1 MKKKK
6 FKTII
11 ICIICITTLIHAQQT
26 VENQFRRPLSDVLT
40 EISQRFGV
48 HFTYNIDTVDKVLP
62 YADFRIRPYSVEE
75 SLSNILTPFD
85 YKFEK
90 QGDNR
95 YKLKPYEYYRRTVQE
110 GEKMLTYLWSLY
122 PDKDKWEERK
132 SCLLQEVREILGID
146 SLLAKRVSTKP
157 LLSKARKFAGYT
169 VRNFAI
175 ETLPGLYVA
184 GSVYSPLSKG
194 DHPLIICPNGHF
206 GGGRY
211 REDQQLRMATLARM
225 GAVCVD
231 YDLFGW
237 GESALQVGSAA
248 HRSSAAQVIQ
258 AMNGI
263 TILDYMLTQKNID
276 KKRIGVNGGSGGG
289 TQTVLLTVLD
299 DRYSAAAP
307 VVSLASH
314 FDGGCP
320 CESGLPV
327 TLACSG
333 TNNAELAALF
343 APRPLLIVSDGKD
356 WTHSVPTLEFPY
368 LKEIYRFYDRE
379 ENVKN
384 VHLPDEGHDF
394 GINKR
399 KAVYDFFASVFSLDK
414 TQIDEKKVTI
424 EPEEDLKIFGRNG
437 ELLPE
442 NAIRSFEELSVYFD
456 KKRYAELLSDLSLE
470 KRATE
475 WVASLNLAN
484 QTDAAFLTTL
494 IYNHLKTVK
503 DWHNT
508 HPYTLIPEGINPTT
522 GKPLTELDRQ
532 LIADSAMPK
541 EVHDKLMSGL
551 RKVLTEDQVE
561 AILDKYTVGKVDFT
575 MKGYKAI
582 VPNLTEKEEATLLSY
597 LKQAREQ
604 AIDYKNMKEI
614 SAIFEIYKTK
624 CEQYLNSNGRNW
636 RQLYKD
642 YVEKVKAEKAAQQ
655 NSNKK

>member
-1 MKKKK
+1 MKKK
-6 FKTII
+6 FKTTI
-11 ICIICITTLIHAQQT
+11 ICMVCCIPLINAQLT
-26 VENQFRRPLSDVLT
+26 VENQFQRPLSDVLT
-40 EISQRFGV
+40 EISQRFGIRL
-48 HFTYNIDTVDKVLP
+48 TYNMDTIGKVLP

-75 SLSNILTPFD
+75 SLTNVLAPFD
-85 YKFEK
+85 DKFEK
-90 QGDNR
+90 QGDR
-95 YKLKPYEYYRRTVQE
+95 LYKLKPYEYYRRTVQE
-110 GEKMLTYLWSLY
+110 GEKMLNYLKSLY
-122 PDKDKWEERK
+122 SDKNQWEKRK
-132 SCLLQEVREILGID
+132 SCLYHEVRDILEID
-146 SLLAKRVSTKP
+146 SLLAKRVQKKP
-157 LLSKARKFAGYT
+157 ILSNVRKFDGYT
-169 VRNFAI
+169 VQNFAL

-184 GSVYSPLSKG
+184 GSIYSPLAKG
-194 DHPLIICPNGHF
+194 DHALIICPNGHF
-206 GGGRY
+206 NDGRY
-211 REDQQLRMATLARM
+211 REDQQIRMGTLARM

-237 GESALQVGSAA
+237 GESALQVGNAA

-263 TILDYMLTQKNID
+263 TILDYMLTRKNID
-276 KKRIGVNGGSGGG
+276 KEKIGVNGGSGGG

-299 DRYSAAAP
+299 NRYAAAAP

-356 WTHSVPTLEFPY
+356 WTSSVPTLEYPY
-368 LKEIYRFYDRE
+368 LKEIYRYYDRE
-379 ENVKN
+379 KNVQN

-414 TQIDEKKVTI
+414 TQLDEKKVTI
-424 EPEEDLKIFGRNG
+424 EPEDNLKIFGKNG

-442 NAIRSFEELSVYFD
+442 NAVRSFEELLIYFD

-470 KRATE
+470 KKATE
-475 WVASLNLAN
+475 WVASLKLTNH
-484 QTDAAFLTTL
+484 TDAVFLTTL

-508 HPYTLIPEGINPTT
+508 HPYTLVPAGINPTT

-541 EVHDKLMSGL
+541 EVHETLMNGL
-551 RKVLTEDQVE
+551 RKVLSEDQVE
-561 AILDKYTVGKVDFT
+561 AILDKYTVGKVAFT
-575 MKGYKAI
+575 MKGYQAI
-582 VPNLTEKEEATLLSY
+582 VPDLTKEEETVILSY

-604 AIDYKNMKEI
+604 AIDYKSMKQI

-636 RQLYKD
+636 RQLYKA
-642 YVEKVKAEKAAQQ
+642 YVEKMKAEKAAQQ
-655 NSNKK
+655 NTN